1 MAVTE
6 KLQSMGVQDTEMK
19 VGVDKPSNHLVYWTS
34 LGFIGLS
41 LALYL
46 GRKYQSANFIGLWVP
61 SLLGLGIYLK
71 ENKVLDLQKKM
82 IQQQPNVSSLGMS

>member
-1 MAVTE
+1 MAITE
-6 KLQSMGVQDTEMK
+6 KIHSMGAQDTEMK
-19 VGVDKPSNHLVYWTS
+19 VGADKPTNHMVYWTS

-46 GRKYQSANFIGLWVP
+46 RRKYQMANFIGLWVP
-61 SLLGLGIYLK
+61 SLLGFGIYLK

-82 IQQQPNVSSLGMS
+82 IQQQPNVSSLGMT